1 MKIENNDIGKRIDKY
16 LGETTDYTRSKIQ
29 KMIEN
34 GNILVNNN
42 KVKSSYTLKENDN
55 VGVTD
60 YVEETDILPENIS
73 LDIYYE
79 DNDLIV
85 VNKPSGMVVHPAPG
99 NYSGTLV
106 NALMYHTNNLSTVN
120 SSIRPGIVHRIDADT
135 SGLLIVAKND
145 KSHNLLA
152 EAIQKKEVVRE
163 YIALVDGVIN
173 EDTAT
178 IDAPIGRDVN
188 NRKKMCVTGS
198 NSKEAI
204 THIRVLERY
213 KNATLIKCKLETGRT
228 HQIRVHLSYIGHP
241 VINDPVYNSKKLIDK
256 DFGQMLH
263 AEKLGFVHPTT
274 KEYMEFTAPV
284 PAKFNEIL
292 KIYKEEK

>member
-1 MKIENNDIGKRIDKY
+1 MIVEINDSGKRIDKY
-16 LGETTDYTRSKIQ
+16 LNENTEYTRSKIQ

-34 GNILVNNN
+34 GNILVNDVKLKDSY
-42 KVKSSYTLKENDN
+42 KVKENDYI
-55 VGVTD
+55 TIEAL
-60 YVEETDILPENIS
+60 EETTDILPENIP

-79 DNDLIV
+79 DDDLIV

-99 NYSGTLV
+99 NYTGTLV
-106 NALMYHTNNLSTVN
+106 NALIYHTNNLSKVN
-120 SSIRPGIVHRIDADT
+120 TNIRPGIVHRIDADT
-135 SGLLIVAKND
+135 SGLLLVAKND
-145 KSHNLLA
+145 KAHNILA

-163 YIALVDGVIN
+163 YIALVEGIIM

-178 IDAPIGRDVN
+178 IDAPIGRDKKD
-188 NRKKMCVTGS
+188 RKKMTVTS
-198 NSKEAI
+198 ENSKDAV

-213 KNATLIKCKLETGRT
+213 KDSTLIRCKLETGRT

-241 VINDPVYNSKKLIDK
+241 VVNDPVYGHKKLIDK

-274 KEYMEFTAPV
+274 KEYMEFTAEP
-284 PAKFNEIL
+284 PKRFQEIL
-292 KIYKEEK
+292 NIYKEK

>member
-135 SGLLIVAKND
+135 SGLLLVAKND

-213 KNATLIKCKLETGRT
+213 KNATLIRCKLETGRT

>member
-1 MKIENNDIGKRIDKY
+1 MIVEINDSGKRIDKY
-16 LGETTDYTRSKIQ
+16 LNENTEYTRSKIQ

-34 GNILVNNN
+34 GNILVNDV
-42 KVKSSYTLKENDN
+42 KVKDSYKVKENDYI
-55 VGVTD
+55 TIEAL
-60 YVEETDILPENIS
+60 EETTDILPENIP

-79 DNDLIV
+79 DDDLIV

-99 NYSGTLV
+99 NYTGTLV
-106 NALMYHTNNLSTVN
+106 NALIYHTNNLSKVN
-120 SSIRPGIVHRIDADT
+120 TNIRPGIVHRIDADT
-135 SGLLIVAKND
+135 SGLLLVAKND
-145 KSHNLLA
+145 KAHNILA

-163 YIALVDGVIN
+163 YIALVEGIIM

-178 IDAPIGRDVN
+178 IDAPIGRDKKD
-188 NRKKMCVTGS
+188 RKKMTVTS
-198 NSKEAI
+198 ENSKDAV

-213 KNATLIKCKLETGRT
+213 KDSTLIRCKLETGRT

-241 VINDPVYNSKKLIDK
+241 VVNDPVYGHKRLIDK

-274 KEYMEFTAPV
+274 KEYMEFTAEP
-284 PAKFNEIL
+284 PKRFQEIL
-292 KIYKEEK
+292 NIYKEK

>member
-1 MKIENNDIGKRIDKY
+1 MIVEINDSGKRIDKY
-16 LGETTDYTRSKIQ
+16 LNENTEYTRSKIQ

-34 GNILVNNN
+34 GNILVNDV
-42 KVKSSYTLKENDN
+42 KVKDSYKVKENDYI
-55 VGVTD
+55 TIEAL
-60 YVEETDILPENIS
+60 EETTDILPENIP

-79 DNDLIV
+79 DDDLIV

-99 NYSGTLV
+99 NYTGTLV
-106 NALMYHTNNLSTVN
+106 NALIYHTNNLSKANTN
-120 SSIRPGIVHRIDADT
+120 IRPGIVHRIDADT
-135 SGLLIVAKND
+135 SGLLLVAKND
-145 KSHNLLA
+145 KSHNILA

-163 YIALVDGVIN
+163 YIALVEGIIM

-178 IDAPIGRDVN
+178 IDAPIGRDKN
-188 NRKKMCVTGS
+188 NRKKMTVTS
-198 NSKEAI
+198 ENSKDAV

-213 KNATLIKCKLETGRT
+213 KDSTLIRCKLETGRT

-241 VINDPVYNSKKLIDK
+241 VVNDPVYGHKKLIDK

-274 KEYMEFTAPV
+274 KEYMEFTADP
-284 PAKFNEIL
+284 PKRFQEIL
-292 KIYKEEK
+292 NIYKEK

>member
-1 MKIENNDIGKRIDKY
+1 MIVEINDSGKRIDKY
-16 LGETTDYTRSKIQ
+16 LNENTEYTRSKIQ

-34 GNILVNNN
+34 GNILVNYV
-42 KVKSSYTLKENDN
+42 KVKDSYKVKENDYI
-55 VGVTD
+55 TIEAL
-60 YVEETDILPENIS
+60 EETTDILPENIP

-79 DNDLIV
+79 DDDLIV

-99 NYSGTLV
+99 NYTGTLV
-106 NALMYHTNNLSTVN
+106 NALIYHTNNLSKVN
-120 SSIRPGIVHRIDADT
+120 TNIRPGIVHRIDADT
-135 SGLLIVAKND
+135 SGLLLVAKND
-145 KSHNLLA
+145 KAHNILA

-163 YIALVDGVIN
+163 YIALVEGIIM

-178 IDAPIGRDVN
+178 IDAPIGRDKKD
-188 NRKKMCVTGS
+188 RKKMTVTS
-198 NSKEAI
+198 ENSKDAV

-213 KNATLIKCKLETGRT
+213 KDSTLIRCKLETGRT

-241 VINDPVYNSKKLIDK
+241 VVNDPVYGHKKLIDK

-274 KEYMEFTAPV
+274 KEYMEFTAEP
-284 PAKFNEIL
+284 PKRFQEIL
-292 KIYKEEK
+292 NIYKEK

>member
-1 MKIENNDIGKRIDKY
+1 MIVEINDSGKRIDKY
-16 LGETTDYTRSKIQ
+16 LNENTEYTRSKIQ

-34 GNILVNNN
+34 GNILVNNI
-42 KVKSSYTLKENDN
+42 KVKDSYKVKENDYI
-55 VGVTD
+55 TIKAI
-60 YVEETDILPENIS
+60 EETTDILPENIP

-79 DNDLIV
+79 DDDLIV

-99 NYSGTLV
+99 NYTGTLV
-106 NALMYHTNNLSTVN
+106 NALIYHTNNLSKVN
-120 SSIRPGIVHRIDADT
+120 TNIRPGIVHRIDADT
-135 SGLLIVAKND
+135 SGLLLVAKND
-145 KSHNLLA
+145 KSHNILA

-163 YIALVDGVIN
+163 YIALVEGIIM

-178 IDAPIGRDVN
+178 IDAPIGRDKKD
-188 NRKKMCVTGS
+188 RKKMTVTS
-198 NSKEAI
+198 ENSKDAV

-213 KNATLIKCKLETGRT
+213 KDSTLIRCKLETGRT

-241 VINDPVYNSKKLIDK
+241 VVNDPVYGHKKLIDK

-274 KEYMEFTAPV
+274 KEYMEFTAEP
-284 PAKFNEIL
+284 PKRFQEIL
-292 KIYKEEK
+292 NIYKEK